1 LGGITDD
8 SFSPLSRRGRKESEE
23 EEGENAKASPS
34 LKAEWEGFTVF
45 PRTLSVEELG

>member
-1 LGGITDD
+1 MTPSPRSHGG
-8 SFSPLSRRGRKESEE
+8 GREESE
-23 EEGENAKASPS
+23 EEGENTKASPS